1 MNKALS
7 MLAAAAAV
15 MSCQWDPADHDVAP
29 VEEKL
34 TLSASSENVV
44 LLEENLKKDAVT
56 FSWTEARDMGEDYM
70 ISYETKLDVL
80 GNNFGSKTVI
90 RTDMD
95 PGRVQPELYRGTAQH
110 MGYGKM
116 GTACKQAVYTRIS
129 RSCTVGRRF
138 YFRNA

>member
-1 MNKALS
+1 MKYMNKALS

-70 ISYETKLDVL
+70 ISYET
-80 GNNFGSKTVI
+80 
-90 RTDMD
+90 
-95 PGRVQPELYRGTAQH
+95 
-110 MGYGKM
+110 
-116 GTACKQAVYTRIS
+116 
-129 RSCTVGRRF
+129 
-138 YFRNA
+138 

>member
-1 MNKALS
+1 MPLRQQSCPAS
-7 MLAAAAAV
+7 GILAA
-15 MSCQWDPADHDVAP
+15 HDVAP

-95 PGRVQPELYRGTAQH
+95 PGEFSQ
-110 MGYGKM
+110 
-116 GTACKQAVYTRIS
+116 S
-129 RSCTVGRRF
+129 FTVDSSTHGLRKDGDCL
-138 YFRNA
+138 

>member
-1 MNKALS
+1 MKYMNKALS

-15 MSCQWDPADHDVAP
+15 MSCQWDPADHDIAP

-80 GNNFGSKTVI
+80 GNNFGSKTGQI
-90 RTDMD
+90 WTRASSARALPWNSSI
-95 PGRVQPELYRGTAQH
+95 PGLRKDGDCL
-110 MGYGKM
+110 
-116 GTACKQAVYTRIS
+116 
-129 RSCTVGRRF
+129 
-138 YFRNA
+138 